1 MRLRGPILVLGSL
14 GLLALG
20 GATFERSHAAPSGY
34 RIIVN
39 PANPAVSLDRRFLA
53 EAFLK
58 KTTRWPDGELI
69 RPVDLP
75 PNAAARQ
82 RFSEDALNRSV
93 AAVKS
98 YWQQQIFAGRSVPPA
113 ELNGEEEAMKYVSRY
128 PGAVGYVGESGDLA
142 GVKVVGVR

>member
-1 MRLRGPILVLGSL
+1 MHLRGPFLVLGSL
-14 GLLALG
+14 ALLALG

-39 PANPAVSLDRRFLA
+39 PANPTASLDRKFLA

-58 KTTRWPDGELI
+58 KTTRWPDGEFI
-69 RPVDLP
+69 RPVDLA

-82 RFSEDALNRSV
+82 RFTEDALNRSV

-113 ELNGEEEAMKYVSRY
+113 ELNGEEEAVKYVARY
-128 PGAVGYVGESGDLA
+128 PGAMGYVGATGELA
-142 GVKVVGVR
+142 GVKVVSVR

>member
-1 MRLRGPILVLGSL
+1 MRLQGRSLILGTLAM
-14 GLLALG
+14 LALG
-20 GATFERSHAAPSGY
+20 GATSERSHAAQSNY
-34 RIIVN
+34 RIIVHPGN
-39 PANPAVSLDRRFLA
+39 PSTSVDRKFLA

-75 PNAAARQ
+75 PDSPARH
-82 RFSEDALNRSV
+82 RFTEDALNRSV

-113 ELNGEEEAMKYVSRY
+113 ELNGEEEVVKYVSRS
-128 PGAVGYVGESGDLA
+128 PGAVGYVGA
-142 GVKVVGVR
+142 GGELTGVRVVGVR

>member
-1 MRLRGPILVLGSL
+1 MRSRRS
-14 GLLALG
+14 GLIVGTLALALG
-20 GATFERSHAAPSGY
+20 ATVHLQAAQSGY
-34 RIIVN
+34 RIIVHPGN
-39 PANPAVSLDRRFLA
+39 PSVTLDRKFLA

-75 PNAAARQ
+75 PDSAVRH
-82 RFSEDALNRSV
+82 RFTEDALNRSV

-113 ELNGEEEAMKYVSRY
+113 ELNSEEEVVKYVARS
-128 PGAVGYVGESGDLA
+128 PGAVGYVGAGGELS
-142 GVKVVGVR
+142 GVKVVSVR

>member
-1 MRLRGPILVLGSL
+1 MRLRGSALVAGSL
-14 GLLALG
+14 ALAI
-20 GATFERSHAAPSGY
+20 GATTTLRLQAAQSGY
-34 RIIVN
+34 RIIVHPGN
-39 PANPAVSLDRRFLA
+39 SSASLDRRFLA

-75 PNAAARQ
+75 PDSAVRH
-82 RFSEDALNRSV
+82 RFTEDALNRSV

-113 ELNGEEEAMKYVSRY
+113 ELNGEEEVVKYVARS
-128 PGAVGYVGESGDLA
+128 PGAVGYVAAVGELA
-142 GVKVVGVR
+142 GVKVVSVR